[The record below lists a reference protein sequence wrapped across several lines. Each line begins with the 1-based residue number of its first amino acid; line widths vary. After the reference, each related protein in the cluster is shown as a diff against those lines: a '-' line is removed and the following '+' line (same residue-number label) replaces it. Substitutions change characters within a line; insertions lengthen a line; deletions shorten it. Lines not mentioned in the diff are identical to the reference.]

1 MENYLKVTNGSTS
14 EIVRLAAVSIYIGA
28 LGARSYHRGNQTH
41 NNRDSEE
48 VGMERATPVELRRSM
63 EAADAMKDSG
73 LRFVP
78 MPVIGEEDHKNLVL
92 QMYEKLAKIA
102 ELCDDE

>member
-1 MENYLKVTNGSTS
+1 MTTLRLSVEFADGRLVMAV
-14 EIVRLAAVSIYIGA
+14 VR
-28 LGARSYHRGNQTH
+28 H

-78 MPVIGEEDHKNLVL
+78 MPVIDEEDHRNLVL